1 MKILKDIRV
10 IELGTYITGPAAAL
24 HLADLGADVIKVE
37 RPGSGDPFRA
47 FKGGLYSPHYQTYN
61 RNKRSIA
68 LDTKDPADRAVLHD
82 LVASADVFIQN
93 FRPGVAEKLGAGEAE
108 LRAINPGL
116 IYCAISGFGTSG
128 PSRDRPAY
136 DTVAQAASGYLRLLT
151 PPTNPRVIG
160 PAIADAVT
168 GQYAAQACLAALL
181 ERTKTGKGRRIDISM
196 LEAMAHFNLDSFTHY
211 YSVGEVM
218 GPLSRPVVSQS
229 YTFECADGKWIAIHM
244 SSPAKFWEGMLA
256 ATGQEQLA
264 RDPRFAE
271 RLERIK
277 HQDDLIEILTP
288 VFLTKSRDAWCDGCS
303 SPTRCPIR
311 PLTTPTRRWRTRR
324 RCICNSRSRRHRRSL
339 APTPPCGRPTVS
351 TGSRTSPSRHPR
363 SWMSTGPRSAPN
375 CSAAR
380 QAEGQGP
387 WHDFSSSPAA
397 CAPPPPPARR
407 CARFWPVSATRPR
420 PRSPIS
426 VRCPITTPT

>member
-10 IELGTYITGPAAAL
+10 VELGTYITGPAAAL

-37 RPGSGDPFRA
+37 RPGTGDPFRA

-68 LDTKDPADRAVLHD
+68 LDTKDPEDRAVLHD

-108 LRAINPGL
+108 LARPEPRSDL
-116 IYCAISGFGTSG
+116 LRDLGFRHLG
-128 PSRDRPAY
+128 PVPRPAR
-136 DTVAQAASGYLRLLT
+136 LRHRGAGRLGLPSPPDAT
-151 PPTNPRVIG
+151 PTNPRVIG

-211 YSVGEVM
+211 YSVGEIM

-229 YTFECADGKWIAIHM
+229 YTFECADGKWVAIHM

-256 ATGQEQLA
+256 ATGQEHLA
-264 RDPRFAE
+264 TDPRFAE

-288 VFLTKSRDAWCDGCS
+288 VFRTKTRDEWCEALLANEVPHSPAYDADEALEDPQAVHLQLKVSAPSTELGTYTTVRPPYSFDGEADLRVS
-303 SPTRCPIR
+303 APPVLDEHGDEIR
-311 PLTTPTRRWRTRR
+311 AELRR
-324 RCICNSRSRRHRRSL
+324 RKAS
-339 APTPPCGRPTVS
+339 
-351 TGSRTSPSRHPR
+351 
-363 SWMSTGPRSAPN
+363 
-375 CSAAR
+375 
-380 QAEGQGP
+380 
-387 WHDFSSSPAA
+387 
-397 CAPPPPPARR
+397 
-407 CARFWPVSATRPR
+407 
-420 PRSPIS
+420 
-426 VRCPITTPT
+426 

>member
-1 MKILKDIRV
+1 MVKILKDIRV
-10 IELGTYITGPAAAL
+10 IELGTYITGPAAGM

-37 RPGSGDPFRA
+37 RPGTGDPFRA

-68 LDTKDPADRAVLHD
+68 LDTKDPVDLATLHD

-93 FRPGVAEKLGAGEAE
+93 FRPGVAEKLGAGEDD
-108 LRAINPGL
+108 LRKVRPDL

-168 GQYAAQACLAALL
+168 GQYAAMGILAALM
-181 ERTKTGKGRRIDISM
+181 ERSKTGKGRRLDISM
-196 LEAMAHFNLDSFTHY
+196 LEAMCHFNLDSFTHY
-211 YSVGEVM
+211 YSVNEVM

-244 SSPAKFWEGMLA
+244 SSPVKFWEGLLA
-256 ATGQEQLA
+256 ATGQGQLKE
-264 RDPRFAE
+264 DPRFAE

-277 HQDDLIEILTP
+277 HQDDLIAHFTP
-288 VFLTKSRDAWCDGCS
+288 IFKTKTRDAWCDLLLVNEVPHAPAYDSNEALEDPQAQHLNIKVEAPS
-303 SPTRCPIR
+303 SELGTFTTVR
-311 PLTTPTRRWRTRR
+311 PPYNFDGTPE
-324 RCICNSRSRRHRRSL
+324 L
-339 APTPPCGRPTVS
+339 DVL
-351 TGSRTSPSRHPR
+351 
-363 SWMSTGPRSAPN
+363 
-375 CSAAR
+375 
-380 QAEGQGP
+380 
-387 WHDFSSSPAA
+387 
-397 CAPPPPPARR
+397 PPPVLDEHGSEIREELARR
-407 CARFWPVSATRPR
+407 KAS
-420 PRSPIS
+420 
-426 VRCPITTPT
+426 